1 MENNTI
7 SKKRRDQAVA
17 LILKK
22 RKVVSELLLK
32 LDGKRAD
39 NKKSQSAL
47 VEEYDQALDKLHQ
60 SINNYKSCLVKKPIS
75 KSPFT
80 DNEIYSLTIDD
91 FGLDGLWWDA
101 ERPIRGVEDEIKSF
115 FALTGSINITGEI
128 PDVPFPLK
136 PGPAVP
142 WVCPRLLNNEH
153 ICAVISYMKIG
164 NYDAYTTVYYT
175 NDTSI
180 DIERINTWG
189 TDMYIAEDKDG
200 YAVAGSTFDLEE
212 EYDFDIEPWIKK
224 GKLKWIAIND
234 EKLVLRESIEDCPY
248 INIEG
253 YQYPVLIE
261 NKSLKSCVIKMEYE
275 KEESPKNN
283 YGFCTNC
290 GKPLP
295 KGAKFCPYCGAKVL
309 NT

>member
-1 MENNTI
+1 MKIIKQRESIINKI
-7 SKKRRDQAVA
+7 YKKRET
-17 LILKK
+17 LE
-22 RKVVSELLLK
+22 ELLEKTENAPKEKVEILM
-32 LDGKRAD
+32 
-39 NKKSQSAL
+39 
-47 VEEYDQALDKLHQ
+47 EEYSKAA
-60 SINNYKSCLVKKPIS
+60 IS
-75 KSPFT
+75 LQEFEKEYLSLLPNILLSRSPFT
-80 DNEIYSLTIDD
+80 KELYSLTIDI
-91 FGLDGLWWDA
+91 FNLNGWWWDM
-101 ERPIRGVEDEIKSF
+101 ERPVRSVEVDIKSY
-115 FALTGSINITGEI
+115 FALTGSVNITGEI
-128 PDVPFPLK
+128 PDVPFSLK

-153 ICAVISYMKIG
+153 ICAVLSYVKIG
-164 NYDAYTTVYYT
+164 NYDAYATVYYT

-200 YAVAGSTFDLEE
+200 YAVTGSTFDLEE

-224 GKLKWIAIND
+224 GKLKWIAIDD
-234 EKLVLRESIEDCPY
+234 EELVLRDTVEDCPY
-248 INIEG
+248 INIKG

-261 NKSLKSCVIKMEYE
+261 NKTIKNCMIKLEYE
-275 KEESPKNN
+275 EETPKNN

-309 NT
+309 NI